1 MLGQIIMNTLA
12 VKLGS
17 MELNNPLI
25 PASGTFFSVHHMP
38 SNYPVTALGAYLTK
52 TITLDPRKGN
62 EQPRLKECFSGMMN
76 SIGLENQGWKAFEK
90 NDLPGILTLDTRKWI
105 SIAGF
110 CADEFVTLTEA
121 LEPYPI
127 DAIEVNVS
135 CPNLKAGGTPY
146 CFDPEALQE
155 VVMRVRKASHH
166 FLAVK
171 ISIETPGLAKAL
183 DIITH
188 EGADAVCIGNTL
200 RGMSVNIETGLPYFK
215 KIFAGYSGPAIKP
228 LALRAIWEARK
239 HLPCFPIIGCGG
251 ITDFKDVIE
260 FLMAGANA
268 VEVGTAH
275 FINPFVLQKIQSQLM
290 DYCLEK
296 HMALPS
302 LTNIAH
308 KGGLCN

>member
-1 MLGQIIMNTLA
+1 MMNTLA

-17 MELNNPLI
+17 MELKNPLI
-25 PASGTFFSVHHMP
+25 PASGTFFSFHHLP

-52 TITLDPRKGN
+52 TITLEPRKGN
-62 EQPRLKECFSGMMN
+62 EQPRLKECSSGMMN

-110 CADEFVTLTEA
+110 CAEEFETLARA
-121 LEPYPI
+121 LDPYSI

-146 CFDPEALQE
+146 CFDPESLGE
-155 VVMRVRKASHH
+155 VVRRVRASSRH
-166 FLAVK
+166 FLAIK

-183 DIITH
+183 DIIAR

-200 RGMSVNIETGLPYFK
+200 RGLSINIETGLPHFK

-228 LALRAIWEARK
+228 LALRAVWEARK
-239 HLPCFPIIGCGG
+239 HLPRFPIIGCGG
-251 ITDFKDVIE
+251 INDEKDVIE

-268 VEVGTAH
+268 VEIGTAH
-275 FINPFVLQKIQSQLM
+275 FINPFVIQKIQNQLM
-290 DYCLEK
+290 DYCLQR
-296 HMALPS
+296 HTSLSS